1 METKSFEVTLIGPIC
16 RIIYIPH
23 IQMLKQL
30 KPSMLYRILQD
41 AILEE
46 FHLYLNLTILKYFYL
61 EKVCS
66 HFIRHFLYMYVIEWF
81 TYNQSYSILRGS
93 NVFEKRVQSCL
104 GLYIKP

>member
-1 METKSFEVTLIGPIC
+1 
-16 RIIYIPH
+16 
-23 IQMLKQL
+23 
-30 KPSMLYRILQD
+30 
-41 AILEE
+41 
-46 FHLYLNLTILKYFYL
+46 L